1 MASTINADTTNGVIV
16 TSDTSGIIEFQSS
29 GTTKAGVNA
38 TGLTGNGSQLTALP
52 DPDALSTASG
62 SAPSYSARAWVNFNG
77 EGVVAIRDSGNVSSI
92 TDIATGRYT
101 VNFAVAMP
109 DTNYAFSGSAGNLGT
124 TTTARAV
131 NPDGD
136 YSTTL
141 FDIRTC
147 FGSTAG
153 NNALINVIIF
163 R

>member
-1 MASTINADTTNGVIV
+1 MTISIKPTASGSTIEQDGSTILTVDGSGNITPTN
-16 TSDTSGIIEFQSS
+16 
-29 GTTKAGVNA
+29 N
-38 TGLTGNGSQLTALP
+38 LTATS
-52 DPDALSTASG
+52 LSTSSG

-109 DTNYAFSGSAGNLGT
+109 DTNYAFSGSAGNTGT
-124 TTTARAV
+124 TTATARAV